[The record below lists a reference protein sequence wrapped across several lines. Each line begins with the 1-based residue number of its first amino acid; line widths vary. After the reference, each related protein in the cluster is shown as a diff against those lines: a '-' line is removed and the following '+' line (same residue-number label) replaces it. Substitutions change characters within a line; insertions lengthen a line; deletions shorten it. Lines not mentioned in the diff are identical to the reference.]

1 MNMYMNSSIVLEIT
15 LMITYMYYKDLTNL
29 VTLNTRNVL
38 KILTDLNAEIADPPE
53 PKINSS
59 TNERETIMQSNA
71 HILSFRYSTTPC
83 PNIFRPISIV
93 KIYVKAMFI

>member
-1 MNMYMNSSIVLEIT
+1 MNSSIVLEIT

-59 TNERETIMQSNA
+59 INERETI
-71 HILSFRYSTTPC
+71 ILKL
-83 PNIFRPISIV
+83 IFFCSAKNLPPL
-93 KIYVKAMFI
+93 